1 MKKKFPHYHQLNAM
15 DCGPACLRMVARSY
29 GKHYSLET
37 LRNRSFITREGVS
50 MLGIAEAAETI
61 GFRTMGIKTS
71 LNELKKQ
78 RPLPC
83 ILHWNQNHFVV
94 LYEIKKNKRTGTLFY
109 YIADPSSQRI
119 RYTEED
125 FLKCWAYTKS
135 PQGNVKG
142 SIKTLQ

>member
-61 GFRTMGIKTS
+61 GFRTVGIKST
-71 LNELKKQ
+71 
-78 RPLPC
+78 
-83 ILHWNQNHFVV
+83 
-94 LYEIKKNKRTGTLFY
+94 IK
-109 YIADPSSQRI
+109 YI
-119 RYTEED
+119 
-125 FLKCWAYTKS
+125 
-135 PQGNVKG
+135 
-142 SIKTLQ
+142 